1 MLVAADD
8 VARLALTQL
17 AARPGVVRVGLALV
31 EGGGRRLR
39 FTASDR
45 EGAVV
50 DWCHIDAYDDVP
62 LNAVVRTGTGLAG
75 TWHDL
80 APQFPDFVA
89 RQHDGPAGGLVAEPL
104 VVHGQVLGAVL
115 AYVEDPATAAPLA
128 VVRLAR
134 DLRAAQARA
143 PRVEDALADRPVA
156 EGARVADC
164 EVAGEP
170 RAVGDARR
178 FVRGALTSWGVDDD
192 TTDTA
197 VLCLSEL
204 VTNAV
209 IHTGAPSE
217 VRALL
222 EHGVLTVLV
231 RDRGSNR
238 GARPTEPA
246 VDRAVDPAL
255 DDPLRVHG
263 RGLQLVEALAS
274 RWGSEL
280 DAVGTTVWLVL
291 DGAGTGA
298 GS

>member
-1 MLVAADD
+1 MLVAADT
-8 VARLALTQL
+8 VARRGLADL

-45 EGAVV
+45 DGAVV

-62 LNAVVRTGTGLAG
+62 LNLVVRSGTGLSGSWA
-75 TWHDL
+75 DL
-80 APQFPDFVA
+80 GPRFPEFVA
-89 RQHDGPAGGLVAEPL
+89 RQLDGPAGGIVAEPL

-115 AYVEDPATAAPLA
+115 AYVDDPATAAPLGA
-128 VVRLAR
+128 DPLAH
-134 DLRAAQARA
+134 DLRTAQAREA
-143 PRVEDALADRPVA
+143 RVDDRLADQPVA
-156 EGARVADC
+156 AGALVADL

-170 RAVGDARR
+170 SAVGEARR
-178 FVRGALTSWGVDDD
+178 FVRRHLLDWGVDDD
-192 TTDTA
+192 RVDTA

-209 IHTGAPSE
+209 IHTGAPCE

-222 EHGVLTVLV
+222 DAGVLTLTV
-231 RDRGSNR
+231 RDRGSHR
-238 GARPTEPA
+238 GARPADPGA
-246 VDRAVDPAL
+246 DR

-263 RGLQLVEALAS
+263 RGLQLVAALTS

-280 DAVGTTVWLVL
+280 DVVGTTVWFVL
-291 DGAGTGA
+291 DDEAV
-298 GS
+298 